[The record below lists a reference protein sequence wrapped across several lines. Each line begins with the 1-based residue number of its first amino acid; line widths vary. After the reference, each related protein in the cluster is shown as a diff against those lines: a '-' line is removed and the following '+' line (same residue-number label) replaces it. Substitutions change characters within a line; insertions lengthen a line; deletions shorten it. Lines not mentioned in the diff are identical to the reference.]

1 MLTQVAGGAFGGART
16 RVSGLS
22 TPELRLARAAS
33 SKRLAARIMRPD
45 YKTDQRVRPSGH
57 GKCSRMG
64 DRGQLIQGGANS
76 DNPKKVLFVCTANV
90 CRSPMAE
97 AIFNALAE
105 ERGLA
110 WRAESAGVA
119 TLVDEDITPNARAAL
134 EEVGI
139 YAGEHRA
146 RQVGEAMLKGADLV
160 LVMGPRHVATLR
172 RHFGGL
178 SERVYTLPEYALG
191 ASPEEGIP
199 DPYGQTM
206 TAFRASV
213 RQLLEY
219 TEGLVGRLEWEGKL
233 L

>member
-1 MLTQVAGGAFGGART
+1 VTEGETAENQIKQIL
-16 RVSGLS
+16 L
-22 TPELRLARAAS
+22 
-33 SKRLAARIMRPD
+33 
-45 YKTDQRVRPSGH
+45 
-57 GKCSRMG
+57 
-64 DRGQLIQGGANS
+64 
-76 DNPKKVLFVCTANV
+76 VCTANV

-119 TLVDEDITPNARAAL
+119 ALEGEDITPNARAAL
-134 EEVGI
+134 DEVGI
-139 YAGEHRA
+139 YVGEHRA
-146 RQVGEAMLKGADLV
+146 RQVGEEMLGEADLV
-160 LVMGPRHVATLR
+160 LAMGPRHVATLR
-172 RHFGGL
+172 RRFGVL

-213 RQLLEY
+213 RQILEHV
-219 TEGLVGRLEWEGKL
+219 EGLVGRLEREGAL

>member
-1 MLTQVAGGAFGGART
+1 M
-16 RVSGLS
+16 S
-22 TPELRLARAAS
+22 E
-33 SKRLAARIMRPD
+33 
-45 YKTDQRVRPSGH
+45 
-57 GKCSRMG
+57 GKATEN
-64 DRGQLIQGGANS
+64 QTNQ
-76 DNPKKVLFVCTANV
+76 VLFVCTANV

-119 TLVDEDITPNARAAL
+119 ALVGEDITPNARAAL

-146 RQVGEAMLKGADLV
+146 RQVGEAMLGEADLV
-160 LVMGPRHVATLR
+160 LGMGPRHVATLR
-172 RHFGGL
+172 RRFGDH

-191 ASPEEGIP
+191 APSEEGIP

-219 TEGLVGRLEWEGKL
+219 TEALVGRLERERAL
-233 L
+233 R